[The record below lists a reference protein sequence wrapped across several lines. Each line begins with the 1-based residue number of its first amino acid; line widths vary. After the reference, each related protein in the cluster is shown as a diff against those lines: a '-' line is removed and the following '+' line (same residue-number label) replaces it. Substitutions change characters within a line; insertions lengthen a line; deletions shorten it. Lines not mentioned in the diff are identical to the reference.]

1 MAGSFFIIKGAM
13 KRINDLYD
21 KVTSFENLMIA
32 AKKALKGTK
41 SKTESLEFSFNLESN
56 LINMQN
62 ELVSETYEPGGYK
75 YFKVFEPKERE
86 IAVAPFRDRVVH
98 HAIVNVLEP
107 IYEKIFIS
115 DSYTTKKNKGTH
127 KAVLKAQEMIK
138 RNEWYFKSDIRKY
151 FPSIDQ
157 DVIISILERNI
168 KDKRLLSLLEK
179 VIRNGGV
186 DGKGLPIGNLT
197 SQFLAN
203 VYLDRFDH
211 YLKDEL
217 GYKYYIRYMDD
228 FVIFDN
234 DKEKLKELR
243 PKVEY
248 FLKSELCLEL
258 KVNATY
264 INKRINGLSFLGMRV
279 FPKLIRINRI
289 NLKRSVKK
297 MQIKA
302 NLYSIGKI
310 RDEKIS
316 QSAQS
321 ITGYLKYFNTY
332 QLRCDLIAK
341 GVI

>member
-1 MAGSFFIIKGAM
+1 M
-13 KRINDLYD
+13 KRVNNLYGQ
-21 KVTSFENLMIA
+21 VLSFENLMSA

-41 SKTESLEFSFNLESN
+41 SKTESLEFYFNLESN
-56 LINMQN
+56 LINLQN
-62 ELVSETYEPGGYK
+62 EIESEIYEPGGYK

-115 DSYTTKKNKGTH
+115 DSYATRKNKGTH

-151 FPSIDQ
+151 FPSIDH
-157 DVIISILERNI
+157 DVIISILRRKI

-179 VIRNGGV
+179 VVRNGGA

-211 YLKDEL
+211 YMKDEL
-217 GYKYYIRYMDD
+217 GFKYYVRYMDD
-228 FVIFDN
+228 FVVFDN
-234 DKEKLKELR
+234 QKEKLKALR
-243 PKVEY
+243 PEIEE
-248 FLKSELCLEL
+248 FLKSELCLDL
-258 KVNATY
+258 KEKATY
-264 INKRINGLSFLGMRV
+264 INKRMNGLSFLGMRV
-279 FPKLIRINRI
+279 FPATVRINRI

-297 MQIKA
+297 MQMKA
-302 NLYSIGKI
+302 ELYLEGKI
-310 RDEKIS
+310 KDEKMS

-332 QLRCDLIAK
+332 KLRCDLIAK
-341 GVI
+341 GVLY

>member
-1 MAGSFFIIKGAM
+1 M
-13 KRINDLYD
+13 KRINDLYG

-41 SKTESLEFSFNLESN
+41 SKTESLEFYFNLESN

-62 ELVSETYEPGGYK
+62 ELVSEIYEPGGYK

-98 HAIVNVLEP
+98 HAIVNVIEP

-115 DSYTTKKNKGTH
+115 DSYATRKNKGTH

-157 DVIISILERNI
+157 DVILSILGRKI

-179 VIRNGGV
+179 VIRNGGA

-211 YLKDEL
+211 FIKDEL
-217 GYKYYIRYMDD
+217 GFKFYVRYMDD

-234 DKEKLKELR
+234 DKEKLKVLR
-243 PKVEY
+243 PKIED
-248 FLKSELCLEL
+248 FLKSELCLDL
-258 KVNATY
+258 KESATY
-264 INKRINGLSFLGMRV
+264 INKRLNGLSFLGMRV
-279 FPKLIRINRI
+279 FPATVRINKI
-289 NLKRSVKK
+289 NLKRTVKK

-302 NLYSIGKI
+302 ELYSAGKI
-310 RDEKIS
+310 KDENIT

-321 ITGYLKYFNTY
+321 ITGYLKYFNTHA
-332 QLRCDLIAK
+332 LRCDLIAK
-341 GVI
+341 RVLY